1 MVQWCRFAEFSR
13 ILQVVAALSVFVAHG
28 ESICWN
34 GGEWDESG
42 APDGVLLSDN
52 AGWWGRCVFTG
63 VTYSYEEEPS
73 SPRDVL
79 GGDKS
84 LFGRRLLDG
93 DKPVGWHR
101 PVGQTKKRPLS
112 VVFDFKRPCI
122 FSEVDIL
129 SARTTNAVASI
140 AVSADGRN
148 WVESAANSRCIAS
161 RTRIRL
167 SSKNGGRYL
176 RLSYTAENSSITYL
190 DEVLVWGS
198 GEVSQTYPENI
209 SPIKRGAYLKFS
221 ERRNGELR
229 FVPLKDPTAASKVK
243 TGMPPFS
250 LSPDKDACAQV
261 TMARNET
268 EVRYFAL
275 VNESSQTATVPVK
288 ATGFGKNLTAELRI
302 GGVVRTQPPKRK
314 LTEKQRFDLQLTGAE
329 PEDAFDADKMDVI
342 PFFAAG
348 MTPQLNFARKYLANP
363 EQVANFPESVQIEPG
378 ECAVLMLRLVTAG
391 ASARERTVFL
401 SAGKARYEVPVKVMD
416 VTLPDSAPW
425 IFAWGAFTRQFPF
438 ESRTRYEN
446 EAKPLRELGVTMTQ
460 GLPLKGTK
468 AALVASNRGK
478 AKIYHRVN
486 LGRKILDK
494 TYRGKGE
501 FDDEDRRLIR
511 ERVEELRKQSKEC
524 GVSSERVVLEISDEP
539 DLKRARMF
547 GDVCRYL
554 RKIAPDMSI
563 YMNPCF
569 WTGKGFTPPRDIV
582 DSLKDYY
589 NECVDVSVPYRS
601 LVEEAESRNSLWTS
615 PRRVNAQYAHPAHR
629 AGRSIAW
636 SSFRYGLDG
645 FGYWSYY
652 SPTGNPWDIRT
663 WKYWSYECQLAFPL
677 ENGVALTPVYEEM
690 REAYEDWLLLS
701 LLREKGRTE
710 ALNALLKEFADSF
723 DIPNRETA
731 RPYACDFSKL
741 RLKALAVAQ

>member
-1 MVQWCRFAEFSR
+1 M
-13 ILQVVAALSVFVAHG
+13 
-28 ESICWN
+28 
-34 GGEWDESG
+34 
-42 APDGVLLSDN
+42 
-52 AGWWGRCVFTG
+52 
-63 VTYSYEEEPS
+63 
-73 SPRDVL
+73 
-79 GGDKS
+79 
-84 LFGRRLLDG
+84 
-93 DKPVGWHR
+93 
-101 PVGQTKKRPLS
+101 
-112 VVFDFKRPCI
+112 
-122 FSEVDIL
+122 
-129 SARTTNAVASI
+129 
-140 AVSADGRN
+140 
-148 WVESAANSRCIAS
+148 
-161 RTRIRL
+161 
-167 SSKNGGRYL
+167 
-176 RLSYTAENSSITYL
+176 
-190 DEVLVWGS
+190 
-198 GEVSQTYPENI
+198 
-209 SPIKRGAYLKFS
+209 
-221 ERRNGELR
+221 
-229 FVPLKDPTAASKVK
+229 
-243 TGMPPFS
+243 
-250 LSPDKDACAQV
+250 
-261 TMARNET
+261 
-268 EVRYFAL
+268 
-275 VNESSQTATVPVK
+275 
-288 ATGFGKNLTAELRI
+288 
-302 GGVVRTQPPKRK
+302 
-314 LTEKQRFDLQLTGAE
+314 QLTGAE

-391 ASARERTVFL
+391 ASARERTVLL
-401 SAGKARYEVPVKVMD
+401 SAGKVRYEVPVKVLD

-438 ESRTRYEN
+438 ESRARYEN
-446 EAKPLRELGVTMTQ
+446 EAKPLRELGVTMTH

-511 ERVEELRKQSKEC
+511 ERVEELRKQCKEC

-701 LLREKGRTE
+701 LLRKKGRTE
-710 ALNALLKEFADSF
+710 ALNGLLEEFADSF
-723 DIPNRETA
+723 DVPNRETA